1 MYTYS
6 AEEGELDLGG
16 DGPIRMYDITV
27 HGENGETVDRICG
40 ITANR
45 RYAEILAK
53 QFTKYALSPAHFR
66 EAVEDYLIDF
76 SAPLG

>member
-6 AEEGELDLGG
+6 AEEGDLDLSG

-27 HGENGETVDRICG
+27 RGENGETVDRICG

-45 RYAEILAK
+45 RYAEILAE
-53 QFTKYALSPAHFR
+53 QFTRYDLSPAHFR

-76 SAPLG
+76 SVSLR